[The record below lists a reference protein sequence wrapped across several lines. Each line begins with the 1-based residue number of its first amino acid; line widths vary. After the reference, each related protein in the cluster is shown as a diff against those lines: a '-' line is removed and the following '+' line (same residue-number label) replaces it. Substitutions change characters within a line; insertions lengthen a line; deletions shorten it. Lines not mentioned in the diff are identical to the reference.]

1 MNSFLIKGVPD
12 KTGFAMK
19 KSIFILSALLLAAS
33 CQKAVMEPEAPVE
46 HIRTFTASFSDLT
59 RTSLGDDLTPL
70 WGEGDAIWL
79 SDGVN
84 QEVVGVSAQDIGK
97 ATASFTTTTL
107 TGDTV
112 YALYPAS
119 CAIGKTST
127 WSVYFDI
134 PGKTDGA
141 FKNANICVAV
151 ATDGEDDLNFKN
163 ATSLIRFT
171 KSTADV
177 VSLSIVRPDE
187 RMAAGWMS
195 FRPLDG
201 YFLGAGHRVVS
212 GIEVDMSGPGPYY
225 VALYP
230 QPLPVGTKFV
240 MTTSDGKSYV
250 RTINKENEFSL
261 NKIKTI
267 SVDAAFTGATPAPT
281 DGWSGS
287 GTETDPYLI
296 TSAADLK
303 LLATKVNDRVDNFAN
318 KHFKLTKDITVSN
331 YRPIGSTDHSGGFQG
346 NFDGNHHTITIE
358 SFDWSYLSTQSSSDY
373 KVYQGLF
380 GWVSGP
386 AITEPIR
393 EIKNVL
399 VAGTVNSGSN
409 FLRGPHYYG
418 SVCANA
424 TGYLRLEQCGSSLN
438 VTVNAYYQNYASRAK
453 LQAAGGVVG
462 YASENV
468 QISRCY
474 NTGNLTAYTNN
485 NSTGSRFYVGGV
497 CGILNGG
504 LIRLCYNTGNLMG
517 QITQTGYGAFV
528 AGIAASNTTSGHV
541 EGSYNQGQVLAY
553 GPSSSSAKASGIT
566 HNAQAIYCYNSGQVI
581 AVYVRSTNT
590 ETQYSAGIS
599 YRQSGEYQHC
609 FYLDGSAK
617 SAFTGSGGTI
627 TDCDSF
633 VKGDAINGGLIG
645 TDARSLVDA
654 LNGYEAT
661 VYNGDPHFYAS
672 PTGDHFPI
680 LDYVSRNI
688 LDN

>member
-267 SVDAAFTGATPAPT
+267 SVDAAFTGATLVPS
-281 DGWSGS
+281 DGWA
-287 GTETDPYLI
+287 GTGTAEDPYLI
-296 TSAADLK
+296 VDGEGLK
-303 LLATKVNDRVDNFAN
+303 RLAENVNSRVDYYTN
-318 KHFKLTKDITVSN
+318 KHFKLVSDISVSN
-331 YRPIGSTDHSGGFQG
+331 YRPIGSTNEGNGFQG
-346 NFDGNHHTITIE
+346 NFDGCHHTVTIE
-358 SFDWSYLSTQSSSDY
+358 SFDLSYLSSQSANGY
-373 KVYQGLF
+373 EVYMGLF
-380 GWVSGP
+380 GWVRGS
-386 AITEPIR
+386 ASLSEPTRVIQ
-393 EIKNVL
+393 NVR
-399 VAGTVNSGSN
+399 VAGKIDTGND

-418 SVCANA
+418 SICARA
-424 TGYLRLEQCGSSLN
+424 TGNLKLERCGSALN
-438 VTVNAYYQNYASRAK
+438 MRLFGYYANNSSRAK

-462 YASENV
+462 YAAADV
-468 QISRCY
+468 QLQRCW
-474 NTGNLTAYTNN
+474 NTGNLGAYSNA
-485 NSTGSRFYVGGV
+485 NSGNRFYVGGI
-497 CGILNGG
+497 CGNLYGG
-504 LIRLCYNTGNLMG
+504 LVRLCYNTGNITG
-517 QITQTGYGAFV
+517 QMTQLGYGAFV
-528 AGIAASNTTSGHV
+528 AGIAASNTTTGKV
-541 EGSYNQGQVLAY
+541 EGSYNQGKIIAY
-553 GPSSSSAKASGIT
+553 GASTTSAKAVGIT
-566 HNAQAIYCYNSGQVI
+566 YNAQAMYCYNSGVI
-581 AVYVRSTNT
+581 KSYYAGNSTT
-590 ETQYSAGIS
+590 ETANSAGIS
-599 YRQSGEYQHC
+599 YRQSGTYQHC
-609 FYLDGSAK
+609 FYLQGTASTD
-617 SAFTGSGGTI
+617 FLGSGGTI